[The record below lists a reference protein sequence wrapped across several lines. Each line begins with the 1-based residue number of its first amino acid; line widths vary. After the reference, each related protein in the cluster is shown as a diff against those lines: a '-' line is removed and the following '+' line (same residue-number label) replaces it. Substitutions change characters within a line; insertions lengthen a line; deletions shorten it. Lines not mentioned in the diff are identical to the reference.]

1 MLLKWNDNALYD
13 VVIKSEHEIKN
24 LENIKIRYLNYCY
37 DIYRKII
44 EYTLKHPKDLVSLC
58 TV

>member
-1 MLLKWNDNALYD
+1 MLLKCNDNALYD
-13 VVIKSEHEIKN
+13 VVIKSEREIKN
-24 LENIKIRYLNYCY
+24 LENIKIRYLNYSY